1 MFSVLTQRL
10 RSLTGHTAVLEA
22 CDWDDDLMNRAFE
35 DLNDAI
41 GGYSGLRLDD
51 LVDHIRRSMRERC
64 WDDEIIKR
72 LLVLVKTEVEG
83 ELNNIRGEA

>member
-1 MFSVLTQRL
+1 MFSILTQRL

-22 CDWDDDLMNRAFE
+22 CDWDEDMVSRAFE
-35 DLNDAI
+35 DLNEAI

-51 LVDHIRRSMRERC
+51 LVDHIRKSMRGRC

-72 LLVLVKTEVEG
+72 LLCTRK
-83 ELNNIRGEA
+83 NRSRGRA